1 MGKVTCKLT
10 MSKKDKV
17 GSCFTKPLLL
27 NASQL
32 AAKSSIT
39 RPRKLEK
46 KQKKG
51 KLEKQSTET
60 SRETFE
66 TMEVESNIQKALS
79 ISSSFEEGNEQA
91 QEEEKEQEESDKPP
105 PKRKRAASNAHL
117 QKMCAEFKSERI
129 VIDGESLFCE
139 ACFKNV
145 SPKKST
151 LKGHI
156 VSDTHINGKLNFYFG
171 LLSRMF
177 TNL

>member
-1 MGKVTCKLT
+1 MEKVTCIS
-10 MSKKDKV
+10 MSKKDNV
-17 GSCFTKPLLL
+17 EGSYFTKPLLL

-39 RPRKLEK
+39 RPRKQLEK

-51 KLEKQSTET
+51 KLEKQST
-60 SRETFE
+60 SIE
-66 TMEVESNIQKALS
+66 TMDVESKIQKALS
-79 ISSSFEEGNEQA
+79 ISSSF
-91 QEEEKEQEESDKPP
+91 EEEKEQEESDKPP

-156 VSDTHINGKLNFYFG
+156 LSDTHINGW
-171 LLSRMF
+171 
-177 TNL
+177 